1 LNLTCDEALSNFD
14 SNFNMCL
21 YRMVPDGEG
30 DGRTMSDESEEEL
43 PRVWAGV
50 SGELVERIN
59 ARPYI
64 ISFTSQLNLTAGS

>member
-1 LNLTCDEALSNFD
+1 
-14 SNFNMCL
+14 
-21 YRMVPDGEG
+21 
-30 DGRTMSDESEEEL
+30 MSDESEEEL